1 MENTRKTGVLISVLG
16 GFYYVESEDEIYEC
30 KARGVFRK
38 KNNSPLVG
46 DKVEFSLQKEGYCA
60 IENILQC
67 SLRCWWQAFPTS
79 R

>member
-46 DKVEFSLQKEGYCA
+46 DKAVSYTHLA
-60 IENILQC
+60 L
-67 SLRCWWQAFPTS
+67 PTT
-79 R
+79 